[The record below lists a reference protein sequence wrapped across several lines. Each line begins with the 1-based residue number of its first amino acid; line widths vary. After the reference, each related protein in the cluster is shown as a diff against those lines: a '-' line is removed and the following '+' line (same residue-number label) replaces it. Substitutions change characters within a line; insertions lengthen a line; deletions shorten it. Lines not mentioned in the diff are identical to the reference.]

1 MCLYIC
7 VYLCLHGLCVKG
19 RWEKD
24 KHDITTYFSYG
35 SPWREVCPVQRWQE
49 APVKLLVLPF
59 KKSSMTSLLLCASTL
74 IQSNMT
80 RSFTV
85 KPNQSWKLR
94 NVLSFKSIEI
104 QKALYLSIQNMSFQ
118 GWISLAAM
126 KLKGWSR
133 GVNNNL
139 SLRRYAHVLPS
150 VRLLSL
156 WCVLHTKAESVCK
169 NGHLD

>member
-1 MCLYIC
+1 MCLYIY
-7 VYLCLHGLCVKG
+7 VYLCLHRLCVKG
-19 RWEKD
+19 RWEKKD
-24 KHDITTYFSYG
+24 KQDITTYFLYE
-35 SPWREVCPVQRWQE
+35 SPWRDVCPVQQWQE
-49 APVKLLVLPF
+49 DPVKLLVLPF
-59 KKSSMTSLLLCASTL
+59 KKSSMTSLLLCASTF
-74 IQSNMT
+74 IQSNMA

-94 NVLSFKSIEI
+94 NVLEI
-104 QKALYLSIQNMSFQ
+104 QKALSLSIQNMSFQ

-139 SLRRYAHVLPS
+139 SLRRYAHVPPS

-169 NGHLD
+169 NCHLD

>member
-1 MCLYIC
+1 MCLYIY

-19 RWEKD
+19 RWEKKD
-24 KHDITTYFSYG
+24 KQDITTYFLYE
-35 SPWREVCPVQRWQE
+35 SPWRDVCPVQQWQE
-49 APVKLLVLPF
+49 DPVKLLVLPF

-74 IQSNMT
+74 IQSNMA

-94 NVLSFKSIEI
+94 NVLEI
-104 QKALYLSIQNMSFQ
+104 QKALSLSIQNMSFQ

-139 SLRRYAHVLPS
+139 SLRRYVHVPPS

-156 WCVLHTKAESVCK
+156 WCVLHTKAESVRK
-169 NGHLD
+169 NCHLD